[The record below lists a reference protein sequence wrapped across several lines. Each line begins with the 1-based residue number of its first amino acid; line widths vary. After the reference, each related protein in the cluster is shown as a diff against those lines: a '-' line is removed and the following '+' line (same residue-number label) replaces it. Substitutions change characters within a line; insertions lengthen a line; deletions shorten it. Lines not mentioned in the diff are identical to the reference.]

1 MDNSEFIRV
10 LILDENPVLADG
22 LAALLNSTKNLRA
35 VRPFDAIDDVSI
47 QVSRLRPDVLVT
59 DPEFLERSVPAGL
72 VAVSE
77 ASRQTR
83 ALAYCAVT
91 DPHSSR
97 HYMNLGYAGVV
108 PKTASVQKI
117 LKAINV
123 LGHGGLLEPPEEM
136 VEPITYRA
144 ESTGL
149 TGAVSASAPRGPLTD
164 REEAVLRYVAMGLAT
179 KEIAA
184 DISLSQ
190 KTVETYKSRAV
201 KKLSLS
207 SRSEIVQYAIRNGWL
222 S

>member
-22 LAALLNSTKNLRA
+22 LASLLNSTKNLRA
-35 VRPFDAIDDVSI
+35 VRPFDTIDDISI
-47 QVSRLRPDVLVT
+47 QVTRLRPDVLVT
-59 DPEFLERSVPAGL
+59 DPEFLERSVPDGL
-72 VAVSE
+72 DAVRD
-77 ASRQTR
+77 ACVQTR
-83 ALAYCAVT
+83 ALAYCSAM

-97 HYMNLGYAGVV
+97 HYMKLGYAGVL

-123 LGHGGLLEPPEEM
+123 LGHGGLLEPPEIA
-136 VEPITYRA
+136 EPITYRA

-149 TGAVSASAPRGPLTD
+149 TEAVAASSPRGPLTD

-222 S
+222 G